1 MIMSAIYGIKPD
13 DNKNQKLKDIKK
25 SARIHGGEAIDNDI
39 TENIKKELTD
49 FWMNEIK
56 DLDTNSVRE
65 KSLAF
70 VKTFKTIKA
79 VIWQSTV

>member
-1 MIMSAIYGIKPD
+1 MSKVRSPRESITE
-13 DNKNQKLKDIKK
+13 DIK
-25 SARIHGGEAIDNDI
+25 N
-39 TENIKKELTD
+39 ELTD

-56 DLDTNSVRE
+56 ELDTTAVRE

-79 VIWQSTV
+79 VIW